1 MAQMSE
7 SRAPAVPDVQDG
19 FLNIA
24 RRSGATVRFV
34 LMDGTEFE
42 ARVKNYDRFAV
53 IVDHDGTDTM
63 LFKHAIALIR
73 APRASASS
81 NSPERG

>member
-7 SRAPAVPDVQDG
+7 ARSSAVADVQDG

-24 RRSGATVRFV
+24 RRSRATVRFL

-42 ARVKNYDRFAV
+42 ARVRNFDRFAV
-53 IVDHDGTDTM
+53 IVEQDGAETM
-63 LFKHAIALIR
+63 VFKHAVASIR
-73 APRASASS
+73 APRGTAAADPASQ
-81 NSPERG
+81 G

>member
-1 MAQMSE
+1 MSE
-7 SRAPAVPDVQDG
+7 TRAPGGPDVQDG

-24 RRSGATVRFV
+24 RRSRATVRFL
-34 LMDGTEFE
+34 LMDGTQFD

-53 IVDHDGTDTM
+53 IVEQDGTDTM

-73 APRASASS
+73 APRAAASS
-81 NSPERG
+81 DSTE

>member
-7 SRAPAVPDVQDG
+7 TRAPAAPDVQDA

-24 RRSGATVRFV
+24 RRSRATVRFV

-42 ARVKNYDRFAV
+42 ARVKNFDRFAV
-53 IVDHDGTDTM
+53 IVEQDGTDTM
-63 LFKHAIALIR
+63 VFKHAVASIR
-73 APRASASS
+73 APRATATAD
-81 NSPERG
+81 PPTQG